1 MIPMLSKKN
10 LAIYQLNLMLN
21 SNQELASFR
30 ETQSLSR
37 QEFGQT

>member
-10 LAIYQLNLMLN
+10 LAPYQLNLMLN

-30 ETQSLSR
+30 ETQGLSR